1 MTYCSTK
8 RKVILITDGDRAAR
22 KSIEKVAELVGG
34 RCISL
39 SAGNPTPVSGEDI
52 VQLVKATLCDPVLVM
67 FDDRGKIGQGKG
79 EQAMD
84 YVIKHPDIEVLGV
97 VAVASNTEHAKELS
111 VDISI
116 DRYGHIIDGSVNKEG
131 FPSIGG
137 LSGDTVEVL
146 ENEEV
151 SLIIGTGDTGKMDG
165 CDNSIKGSP
174 ITLKAV
180 EEILA
185 RSGFH
190 VGKS

>member
-1 MTYCSTK
+1 VTYCSTK

>member
-1 MTYCSTK
+1 MGKNK
-8 RKVILITDGDRAAR
+8 RKVILITDGDKAAR
-22 KSIEKVAELVGG
+22 KAVEKVARQVGG

-52 VQLVKATLCDPVLVM
+52 VKLVKRTPYDPILIM
-67 FDDRGKIGQGKG
+67 LDDKGAIGQGKG

-84 YVIKHPDIEVLGV
+84 YIINHPDIEVLGV
-97 VAVASNTEHAKELS
+97 VAVASNTEYAKEID

-116 DRYGHIIDGSVNKEG
+116 DRHGHIINGSVDKEG
-131 FPSIGG
+131 LPSTGG
-137 LSGDTVEVL
+137 LAGDTVEVL
-146 ENEEV
+146 EGEGV
-151 SLIIGTGDTGKMDG
+151 PLIVGTGDTGKMEGFD
-165 CDNSIKGSP
+165 SLKMGSP

-190 VGKS
+190 VRES